1 MDGDID
7 AAAQCFRDQGAIDEG
22 VPPEPTPEPQP
33 EPDPKP
39 AAAAAPDSASLEE
52 AKGSLFAGAAQPTA
66 APDSADADTALE
78 EAKGSLFAGA
88 AQPTAAA
95 APGSGGAD
103 AALEE
108 AKGSLFAG
116 AAQPADAAAPGSGGA
131 DAALEEA
138 KGSLFAG
145 AAQPAAAAAPG
156 SGGADAA
163 LEEAKGS
170 LFAGAAQPAAA
181 AAPGSGGADA
191 ALEEAKGSLFAGA
204 SRGAA
209 PTSAPHTTRSL
220 EDMDDGDLTLF
231 TGDSDEEQ
239 SQPEPGTQA
248 EAVTRLGM
256 GGVQQEKGKTY
267 YQIYWTE
274 QSSSERYIVWRRY
287 SEFEEL
293 RKRVCKLKPAGK
305 ELKLL
310 PFPAKTRTKV
320 KANGRSEGIVD
331 SRKENLATW
340 LHDAGKLVAPS
351 AEGSDGQKLFY
362 DFLSGGSDPDFHK
375 AMTLASTSGD

>member
-88 AQPTAAA
+88 AQPT
-95 APGSGGAD
+95 
-103 AALEE
+103 
-108 AKGSLFAG
+108 
-116 AAQPADAAAPGSGGA
+116 
-131 DAALEEA
+131 
-138 KGSLFAG
+138 
-145 AAQPAAAAAPG
+145 AAAAPG